1 MKVKKLI
8 FGFLAIIVLV
18 FATYAVLRTVPI
30 SDCGENRTGLACIKL
45 PPGFSIDYYAENI
58 EGARSMAL
66 SPNGTLFVG
75 SRDAGKVYAVLDR
88 NNDSK
93 ADDVRVLAEG
103 LDMPNGVAFRNGS
116 LYVAEVSRV
125 LRYDNIEATLEN
137 PPAPVVVNDKFPS
150 DRAHDWKY
158 IKFDPDGKLYVPV
171 GMPCNV
177 CNKEGEDERY
187 GTIMRMEPDGSQ
199 LEIFAKGVRN
209 TVGFA
214 WHPETGE
221 LWFTDNGRDWLGDD
235 IPPDELSRAPRKGMH
250 FGFPFC
256 HGGDIPDPEFGGL
269 RNCSEFTPPEIK
281 LGPHVAALGMTFYTG
296 TMFPEEYRNQIFIA
310 EHGSWNRKIPIGYRV
325 SLVRLE
331 NGTAVSHEPFAEGW
345 LQGLAAWGRP
355 VDVLV
360 MPDGALLVSNDKN
373 NAIYRISYS

>member
-1 MKVKKLI
+1 MKGKTLI
-8 FGFLAIIVLV
+8 LGILAVIVLV

-30 SDCGENRTGLACIKL
+30 SNCGENGTGLACIKL
-45 PPGFSIDYYAENI
+45 PPGFSIDYYAQNV

-93 ADDVRVLAEG
+93 ADDVLVLAQG

-125 LRYDNIEATLEN
+125 LRYDNIEARLEN

-150 DRAHDWKY
+150 DHAHGWKY
-158 IKFDPDGKLYVPV
+158 IKFGPDGKLYVPV
-171 GMPCNV
+171 GMPCNI

-199 LEIFAKGVRN
+199 LEIFARGIRN

-235 IPPDELSRAPRKGMH
+235 IP
-250 FGFPFC
+250 
-256 HGGDIPDPEFGGL
+256 L
-269 RNCSEFTPPEIK
+269 RTNLTGRLKKECISVSPSAMQ
-281 LGPHVAALGMTFYTG
+281 GTFLI
-296 TMFPEEYRNQIFIA
+296 Q
-310 EHGSWNRKIPIGYRV
+310 
-325 SLVRLE
+325 SLE
-331 NGTAVSHEPFAEGW
+331 
-345 LQGLAAWGRP
+345 
-355 VDVLV
+355 D
-360 MPDGALLVSNDKN
+360 
-373 NAIYRISYS
+373 